1 MITEPSTLIDLE
13 QMLPEEFAKP
23 VCDYLR
29 ATRKVYEL
37 CMANEVSSDYP
48 EYFKE
53 FKRSFLVLHKLI
65 KLQWTLK
72 VIRILS
78 LTLKLLKV
86 IKVHIV
92 ADYYPE
98 YFKLCGTTFRYTS
111 DEYVEA
117 VHCRLSRME
126 VRHNIHISSKGLG
139 STIHKK
145 RSLRSI
151 CLWNWRILASKK

>member
-1 MITEPSTLIDLE
+1 MIDLE
-13 QMLPEEFAKP
+13 QMLPEQLAKP

-53 FKRSFLVLHKLI
+53 FKRCFLVLHKLI

-72 VIRILS
+72 VIRIQS

-92 ADYYPE
+92 ADHYPE
-98 YFKLCGTTFRYTS
+98 YFKL
-111 DEYVEA
+111 D
-117 VHCRLSRME
+117 
-126 VRHNIHISSKGLG
+126 NLG
-139 STIHKK
+139 IW
-145 RSLRSI
+145 LRF
-151 CLWNWRILASKK
+151 